1 MNDQVKDIIERLKK
15 LVHEGNIR
23 RIIVKKDGETLVNVP
38 LTAGVVGGVL
48 ALNAPLLLVATA
60 VAGFGFGVTVELV
73 KDDGDVIE
81 TDFTDID

>member
-1 MNDQVKDIIERLKK
+1 MNDQVKEIIERLKK

-23 RIIVKKDGETLVNVP
+23 RILVKKDGEILVNVP